1 MSHNVIRHFDRP
13 LRIAVELAGPE
24 GPHYWA
30 DLTTGRADEPAL
42 DLSASPS
49 NVVRIR
55 AADLRES
62 AKLRERAR
70 SEARADGR
78 DPDGISVLVDLEVLV
93 AEEARSARKQ
103 YALLDS
109 RRRADT
115 LSYIGTPHG
124 LAGLIA
130 DIHTTRVADGVTL
143 LPLGA
148 EFTIEHIVDGTL
160 PWLESR
166 GLATPSPAVV
176 EVLRRFGTGDRRLI
190 RAS

>member
-1 MSHNVIRHFDRP
+1 MSHNPSRHHSRT
-13 LRIAVELAGPE
+13 LHIAVEFAGSE

-30 DLTTGRADEPAL
+30 DLTTGRSGEPAL

-55 AADLRES
+55 AADLRAS
-62 AKLRERAR
+62 ARLRERAR
-70 SEARADGR
+70 AEARADGR
-78 DPDGISVLVDLEVLV
+78 DPESISVMVDLEVLV
-93 AEEARSARKQ
+93 AEDARSARKQ
-103 YALLDS
+103 YALLDG
-109 RRRADT
+109 RRRGGT

-143 LPLGA
+143 LPLGV

-166 GLATPSPAVV
+166 GLATLSPAVV
-176 EVLRRFGTGDRRLI
+176 EVLRRFGTENHDL
-190 RAS
+190 ASTL